1 MPSTATT
8 RLRLEKQ
15 ASGENDATW
24 GTRLNTNVIDMVD
37 EAFGVSAFTVSTS
50 KTLSANNY
58 STDESRPMVWNI
70 TGGTGG
76 TVTVPNVQFA
86 RFVYNGSSGT
96 LTFTTGSGTTATV
109 AAGEF
114 QWIFSTGS
122 NAIYATNYGNGVS
135 AFIKTLLDDADAAT
149 ARTTLGLGT
158 ASILA
163 EGTTAEYRSNTADRA
178 LSTDQVWAAG
188 AIVALTDAATVAL
201 DMSTFINGS
210 FTIGGNRT
218 LGNPTNTKVGQSG
231 FIQIT
236 QDGTGS
242 RTLAYSSNWEFANG
256 SAPALSTAAGA
267 KDVLFYTVL
276 SATSILGNLVK
287 GVV

>member
-135 AFIKTLLDDADAAT
+135 TFIKTLLDDADAAT

-163 EGTTAEYRSNTADRA
+163 ETSTAEYRANTADRA

-210 FTIGGNRT
+210 FTIAGNRT
-218 LGNPTNTKVGQSG
+218 LGNPTNPKVGQSG

-242 RTLAYSSNWEFANG
+242 RTLAYASNWEFANG
-256 SAPALSTAAGA
+256 SAPALSTAAGT